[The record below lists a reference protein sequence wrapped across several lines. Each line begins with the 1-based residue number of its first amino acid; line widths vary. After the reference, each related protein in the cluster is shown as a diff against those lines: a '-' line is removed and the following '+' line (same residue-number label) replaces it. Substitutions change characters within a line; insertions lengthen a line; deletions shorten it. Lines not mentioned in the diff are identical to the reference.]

1 MATGFEASLLV
12 FLVGLLVGGFAVH
25 VGSVIALTSQ
35 DYGHALVTAVL
46 GALAWAIVDVGLDE
60 LGASGWFASLAGLIV
75 RRARGQRLVRL
86 ARGADRVGLGR
97 PPALRSRMDAGGDHR
112 TGRVA
117 RRAGRAGGAL
127 AGRDR
132 PARRLRGARRLT
144 AGVHRCLILRDRR
157 AAHDHGL

>member
-1 MATGFEASLLV
+1 MTTGFEASLLV

-75 RRARGQRLVRL
+75 WAWVVRQRYEVGWTRA
-86 ARGADRVGLGR
+86 AIIGLGAWLA
-97 PPALRSRMDAGGDHR
+97 AL
-112 TGRVA
+112 V
-117 RRAGRAGGAL
+117 AL
-127 AGRDR
+127 AVLSLVGIDQLDAYGV
-132 PARRLRGARRLT
+132 PGA
-144 AGVHRCLILRDRR
+144 
-157 AAHDHGL
+157 

>member
-25 VGSVIALTSQ
+25 VGSVIALISQ

-75 RRARGQRLVRL
+75 WAWVVRQRYEVGWTRA
-86 ARGADRVGLGR
+86 AIIGLGAWLA
-97 PPALRSRMDAGGDHR
+97 AL
-112 TGRVA
+112 V
-117 RRAGRAGGAL
+117 AL
-127 AGRDR
+127 AVLSLVGIDQLDAYGV
-132 PARRLRGARRLT
+132 PGA
-144 AGVHRCLILRDRR
+144 
-157 AAHDHGL
+157 